1 MAATP
6 SILIVDDKPDLLD
19 LFAASL
25 RRLRY
30 LIITAQDGETA
41 MQILQEQT
49 PLLVLLDI
57 AMPYPGGLEVLH
69 HLRSD
74 PRLNATKVMILT
86 AVPSR
91 LTQDDRGMV
100 DAVVTKPITPRA
112 LEAAV
117 VNLIGS

>member
-1 MAATP
+1 MDVTP
-6 SILIVDDKPDLLD
+6 PILIVDDKPDLLD
-19 LFAASL
+19 LFTASL

-30 LIITAQDGETA
+30 PIITAQDGETA
-41 MQILQEQT
+41 IQILQEQT

-74 PRLNATKVMILT
+74 SRLNDTKVMILT

-91 LTQDDRGMV
+91 LTPDDRDMV
-100 DAVVTKPITPRA
+100 DVVITKPITPRA

-117 VNLIGS
+117 INLIGS